1 MPIHWTNTYNMFRKC
16 TELCRKFQKII
27 LTILGLSAL
36 SIVDTFKGYILNHSG
51 YNYEFWITEGVSL
64 LITIS
69 LLFYLWN
76 IIHEGK
82 CVTVKKENK

>member
-1 MPIHWTNTYNMFRKC
+1 MFRKC

-27 LTILGLSAL
+27 LTVLGLSAL
-36 SIVDTFKGYILNHSG
+36 SIVDTFKGYILSHCG
-51 YNYEFWITEGVSL
+51 YNYEFWITEAVSL
-64 LITIS
+64 LISIT

-82 CVTVKKENK
+82 CITVKKEISKK

>member
-1 MPIHWTNTYNMFRKC
+1 MFIKKC

-27 LTILGLSAL
+27 LVVLGLSAL
-36 SIVDTFKGYILNHSG
+36 SIVDTFKGYILSHCG

-64 LITIS
+64 LISIS

-82 CVTVKKENK
+82 CVTVKRSKK

>member
-1 MPIHWTNTYNMFRKC
+1 MFKKC
-16 TELCRKFQKII
+16 TELCIRFQKLI

-36 SIVDTFKGYILNHSG
+36 SIVDTFKGYILSHCG

-64 LITIS
+64 LISIT

-76 IIHEGK
+76 TIQEGK
-82 CVTVKKENK
+82 CITVKKVDK